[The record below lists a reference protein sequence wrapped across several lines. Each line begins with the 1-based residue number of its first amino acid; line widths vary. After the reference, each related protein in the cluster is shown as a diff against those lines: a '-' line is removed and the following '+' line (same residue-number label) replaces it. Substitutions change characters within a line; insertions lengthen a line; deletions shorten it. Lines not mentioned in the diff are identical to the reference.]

1 MTDPSTV
8 EAAPRSIA
16 AVERDTG
23 LTKDTLRVW
32 ERRYGF
38 PNPGRDAFG
47 ERLYPI
53 DQVDKLRVLRRLM
66 DAGHRP
72 GKLIHLPMP
81 ALLALGRQERQERQ
95 GSSAAPAQP
104 SAAGLAAPDVVQ
116 CLALIHSRQP
126 EALRR
131 SLAQSLLR
139 LGLERFVFDIAGP
152 LIRLIGEVWSRGEL
166 EIYDERLS
174 IESLQTVMRG
184 ALASIS
190 SPGAPPTVMLTTVP
204 GESHGLGLLMAES
217 LLSLQGCRCLSLG
230 VQTPLWDI
238 VLAARA
244 HRADVLALS
253 FSSALNAAQVIDS
266 LTELREKLPASTR
279 IWAGGD
285 SPALRRHRLVGV
297 EVLAGLH
304 EIAPQVVCW
313 RDALAS
319 SQALPSSQAGLTR
332 SVPDR

>member
-1 MTDPSTV
+1 MTDTNAV
-8 EAAPRSIA
+8 EVAPRSIA

-38 PNPGRDAFG
+38 PNPGRDEFG

-72 GKLIHLPMP
+72 GKLIHLPMH
-81 ALLALGRQERQERQ
+81 ALLLLGRQERLPA
-95 GSSAAPAQP
+95 SAAPAQT
-104 SAAGLAAPDVVQ
+104 AAASLTAPDVGEF
-116 CLALIHSRQP
+116 LALIRSRQP
-126 EALRR
+126 EVLRR
-131 SLAQSLLR
+131 SLAQALLR
-139 LGLERFVFDIAGP
+139 LGLERFVFDVAAP
-152 LIRLIGEVWSRGEL
+152 LARLIGEVWPRDEFESF
-166 EIYDERLS
+166 DERLS

-190 SPGAPPTVMLTTVP
+190 TPGAPPTVMLTTVP
-204 GESHGLGLLMAES
+204 GEPHGLGLLMTES

-230 VQTPLWDI
+230 VQTPLWDA

-253 FSSALNAAQVIDS
+253 FSSALNAAQVVDS
-266 LTELREKLPASTR
+266 LAELREMLPATIG

-285 SPALRRHRLVGV
+285 SPALRRHRLAGV

-304 EIAPQVVCW
+304 EIAPQIARW
-313 RDALAS
+313 R
-319 SQALPSSQAGLTR
+319 LTTSTER
-332 SVPDR
+332 QTH

>member
-1 MTDPSTV
+1 MTDTNAV
-8 EAAPRSIA
+8 ELAPRSIA

-38 PNPGRDAFG
+38 PNPGRDGFG

-72 GKLIHLPMP
+72 GKLIHLPMH
-81 ALLALGRQERQERQ
+81 ALLLLGRQERLPA
-95 GSSAAPAQP
+95 SAAPAQT
-104 SAAGLAAPDVVQ
+104 AAASVTAPDVGEF
-116 CLALIHSRQP
+116 LALIRSRQP
-126 EALRR
+126 EVLRR
-131 SLAQSLLR
+131 SLAQALLR
-139 LGLERFVFDIAGP
+139 LGLERFVFDVAAP
-152 LIRLIGEVWSRGEL
+152 LARLIGEVWPRDEL
-166 EIYDERLS
+166 ESFDERLS

-190 SPGAPPTVMLTTVP
+190 SPGAPPTVILTTVP
-204 GESHGLGLLMAES
+204 GEPHGLGLLMTES

-230 VQTPLWDI
+230 VQTPLWDA

-253 FSSALNAAQVIDS
+253 FSSALNAAQVVDS
-266 LTELREKLPASTR
+266 LAELREMLPATIG

-285 SPALRRHRLVGV
+285 SPALRRHRLAGV

-304 EIAPQVVCW
+304 EIAPQIARW
-313 RDALAS
+313 R
-319 SQALPSSQAGLTR
+319 LTTSTER
-332 SVPDR
+332 QTR

>member
-1 MTDPSTV
+1 MNVLDNASGMTDTNAV

-53 DQVDKLRVLRRLM
+53 DQIDKLRVLRRLI

-72 GKLIHLPMP
+72 GKLIHLPMH
-81 ALLALGRQERQERQ
+81 ALMLLGRQERLLTTAAA
-95 GSSAAPAQP
+95 SAQTAPA
-104 SAAGLAAPDVVQ
+104 GFAAPD
-116 CLALIHSRQP
+116 LGEFRALIQSRQP
-126 EALRR
+126 EVLRR
-131 SLAQSLLR
+131 SLAQALLR
-139 LGLERFVFDIAGP
+139 LGLERFVFDVAAP
-152 LIRLIGEVWSRGEL
+152 LTRLIGEVWPRDEL
-166 EIYDERLS
+166 ESFDERLS

-190 SPGAPPTVMLTTVP
+190 TPGAPPTVMLTTVP
-204 GESHGLGLLMAES
+204 GEPHGLGLLMTES

-230 VQTPLWDI
+230 VQTPLWDA

-244 HRADVLALS
+244 HRVDLLALS
-253 FSSALNAAQVIDS
+253 FSSALNAAQVVDS
-266 LTELREKLPASTR
+266 LAELREMLPATIG

-285 SPALRRHRLVGV
+285 SPALRRHRLAGV

-304 EIAPQVVCW
+304 EIAPQIARW
-313 RDALAS
+313 R
-319 SQALPSSQAGLTR
+319 LTTSTER
-332 SVPDR
+332 QTH

>member
-1 MTDPSTV
+1 MTDTNAV
-8 EAAPRSIA
+8 ELAPRSIA

-38 PNPGRDAFG
+38 PNPGRDGFG

-72 GKLIHLPMP
+72 GKLIHLPMH
-81 ALLALGRQERQERQ
+81 ALLLLGRQERLPA
-95 GSSAAPAQP
+95 SAAPAQT
-104 SAAGLAAPDVVQ
+104 AAASVTAPDVGEF
-116 CLALIHSRQP
+116 LALIRSRQP
-126 EALRR
+126 EVLRR
-131 SLAQSLLR
+131 SLAQALLR
-139 LGLERFVFDIAGP
+139 LGLERFVFDVAAP
-152 LIRLIGEVWSRGEL
+152 LARLIGEVWPRDEL
-166 EIYDERLS
+166 EGFDERLS

-190 SPGAPPTVMLTTVP
+190 SPGAPPTVILTTVP
-204 GESHGLGLLMAES
+204 GEPHGLGLLMTES

-230 VQTPLWDI
+230 VQTPLWDA

-253 FSSALNAAQVIDS
+253 FSSALNAAQVVDS
-266 LTELREKLPASTR
+266 LAELREMLPATIG

-285 SPALRRHRLVGV
+285 SPALRRHRLAGV

-304 EIAPQVVCW
+304 EIAPQIARW
-313 RDALAS
+313 R
-319 SQALPSSQAGLTR
+319 LTTSTER
-332 SVPDR
+332 QTR

>member
-1 MTDPSTV
+1 MTDTNAV
-8 EAAPRSIA
+8 EVAPRSIA

-38 PNPGRDAFG
+38 PNPGRDEFG

-72 GKLIHLPMP
+72 GKLIHLPMH
-81 ALLALGRQERQERQ
+81 ALLLLGRQERLPA
-95 GSSAAPAQP
+95 SAAPAQT
-104 SAAGLAAPDVVQ
+104 AAASLTAPDVGEF
-116 CLALIHSRQP
+116 LALIRSRQP
-126 EALRR
+126 EVLRR
-131 SLAQSLLR
+131 SLAQALLR
-139 LGLERFVFDIAGP
+139 LGLERFVFDVAAP
-152 LIRLIGEVWSRGEL
+152 LARLIGEVWPRDEFESF
-166 EIYDERLS
+166 DERLS

-190 SPGAPPTVMLTTVP
+190 TPGAPPTVMLTTVP
-204 GESHGLGLLMAES
+204 GEPHGLGLLMSES

-230 VQTPLWDI
+230 VQTPLWDA

-244 HRADVLALS
+244 HRADLLALS
-253 FSSALNAAQVIDS
+253 FSSALNAAQVVDS
-266 LTELREKLPASTR
+266 LAELREMLPATIG

-285 SPALRRHRLVGV
+285 SPALRRHRLAGV

-304 EIAPQVVCW
+304 EIAPQIARW
-313 RDALAS
+313 R
-319 SQALPSSQAGLTR
+319 LTTSTER
-332 SVPDR
+332 QTH

>member
-1 MTDPSTV
+1 MTDTNAV
-8 EAAPRSIA
+8 EVAPRSIA

-38 PNPGRDAFG
+38 PNPGRDEFG

-72 GKLIHLPMP
+72 GKLIHLPMH
-81 ALLALGRQERQERQ
+81 ALLLLGRQERLPA
-95 GSSAAPAQP
+95 SAAPAQT
-104 SAAGLAAPDVVQ
+104 AAASLTAPDVGEF
-116 CLALIHSRQP
+116 LALIRSRQP
-126 EALRR
+126 EVLRR
-131 SLAQSLLR
+131 SLAQALLR
-139 LGLERFVFDIAGP
+139 LGLERFVFDVAAP
-152 LIRLIGEVWSRGEL
+152 LARLIGEVWPRDEFESF
-166 EIYDERLS
+166 DERLS

-204 GESHGLGLLMAES
+204 GEPHGLGLLMTES

-230 VQTPLWDI
+230 VQTPLWDA

-244 HRADVLALS
+244 HRVDLLALS
-253 FSSALNAAQVIDS
+253 FSSALNAAQVVDS
-266 LTELREKLPASTR
+266 LAELREMLPATIG

-285 SPALRRHRLVGV
+285 SPALRRHRLAGV

-304 EIAPQVVCW
+304 EIAPQIARW
-313 RDALAS
+313 R
-319 SQALPSSQAGLTR
+319 LTTSTER
-332 SVPDR
+332 QTH

>member
-1 MTDPSTV
+1 MTDTNAV
-8 EAAPRSIA
+8 ELAPRSIA

-38 PNPGRDAFG
+38 PNPGRDGFG

-72 GKLIHLPMP
+72 GKLIHLPMH
-81 ALLALGRQERQERQ
+81 ALLLLGRQERLPA
-95 GSSAAPAQP
+95 SAAPAQT
-104 SAAGLAAPDVVQ
+104 AAASVTAPDVGEF
-116 CLALIHSRQP
+116 LALIRSRQP
-126 EALRR
+126 AVLRR
-131 SLAQSLLR
+131 SLAQALLR
-139 LGLERFVFDIAGP
+139 LGLERFVFDVAAP
-152 LIRLIGEVWSRGEL
+152 LARLIGEVWPRDEL
-166 EIYDERLS
+166 ESFDERLS

-190 SPGAPPTVMLTTVP
+190 SPGAPPTVILTTVP
-204 GESHGLGLLMAES
+204 GEPHGLGLLMTES

-230 VQTPLWDI
+230 VQTPLWDA

-253 FSSALNAAQVIDS
+253 FSSALNAAQVVDS
-266 LTELREKLPASTR
+266 LAELREMLPATIG

-285 SPALRRHRLVGV
+285 SPALRRHRLAGV

-304 EIAPQVVCW
+304 EIAPQIARW
-313 RDALAS
+313 R
-319 SQALPSSQAGLTR
+319 LTTSTER
-332 SVPDR
+332 QTR

>member
-1 MTDPSTV
+1 MTDTNAV
-8 EAAPRSIA
+8 ELAPRSIA

-38 PNPGRDAFG
+38 PNPGRDGFG

-72 GKLIHLPMP
+72 GKLIHLPMH
-81 ALLALGRQERQERQ
+81 ALLLLGRQERLPA
-95 GSSAAPAQP
+95 SAAPAQT
-104 SAAGLAAPDVVQ
+104 AAASVTAPDVGEF
-116 CLALIHSRQP
+116 LALIRSRQP
-126 EALRR
+126 EVLRR
-131 SLAQSLLR
+131 SLAQALLR
-139 LGLERFVFDIAGP
+139 LGLERFVFDVAAP
-152 LIRLIGEVWSRGEL
+152 LARLIGEVWPRDEL
-166 EIYDERLS
+166 ESFDERLS

-190 SPGAPPTVMLTTVP
+190 SPGAPPTVILTTVP
-204 GESHGLGLLMAES
+204 GEPHGLGLLMAES

-230 VQTPLWDI
+230 VQTPLWDA

-253 FSSALNAAQVIDS
+253 FSSALNASQVVDS
-266 LTELREKLPASTR
+266 LAELREMLPATIG

-285 SPALRRHRLVGV
+285 SPALRRHRLEGI

-304 EIAPQVVCW
+304 EIAPQLARW
-313 RDALAS
+313 R
-319 SQALPSSQAGLTR
+319 LTTSTER
-332 SVPDR
+332 QTH

>member
-1 MTDPSTV
+1 MTDTNAV
-8 EAAPRSIA
+8 ELAPRSIA

-38 PNPGRDAFG
+38 PNPGRDGFG

-72 GKLIHLPMP
+72 GKLIHLPMH
-81 ALLALGRQERQERQ
+81 ALLLLGRQERLPA
-95 GSSAAPAQP
+95 SAAPAQT
-104 SAAGLAAPDVVQ
+104 AAASVTAPDVGEF
-116 CLALIHSRQP
+116 LALIRSRQP
-126 EALRR
+126 EVLRR
-131 SLAQSLLR
+131 SLAQALLR
-139 LGLERFVFDIAGP
+139 LGLERFVFDVAAP
-152 LIRLIGEVWSRGEL
+152 LARLIGEVWPRDEL
-166 EIYDERLS
+166 ESFDERLS

-190 SPGAPPTVMLTTVP
+190 SPGAPPTVILTTVP
-204 GESHGLGLLMAES
+204 GEPHGLGLLMTES

-230 VQTPLWDI
+230 VQTPLWDA

-253 FSSALNAAQVIDS
+253 FSSALNAAQVVDS
-266 LTELREKLPASTR
+266 LAELREMLPATIG

-285 SPALRRHRLVGV
+285 TPALRRHRLAGV

-304 EIAPQVVCW
+304 EIAPQIARW
-313 RDALAS
+313 R
-319 SQALPSSQAGLTR
+319 LTTSTER
-332 SVPDR
+332 QTR

>member
-1 MTDPSTV
+1 MTDTNAV
-8 EAAPRSIA
+8 ELAPRSIA

-38 PNPGRDAFG
+38 PNPGRDGFG

-72 GKLIHLPMP
+72 GKLIHLPMH
-81 ALLALGRQERQERQ
+81 ALLLLGRQERLPA
-95 GSSAAPAQP
+95 SAAPAQT
-104 SAAGLAAPDVVQ
+104 AAASVTAPDVGEF
-116 CLALIHSRQP
+116 LTLIRSRQP
-126 EALRR
+126 EVLRR
-131 SLAQSLLR
+131 SLAQALLR
-139 LGLERFVFDIAGP
+139 LGLERFVFDVAAP
-152 LIRLIGEVWSRGEL
+152 LARLIGEVWPRDEL
-166 EIYDERLS
+166 ESFDERLS

-190 SPGAPPTVMLTTVP
+190 SPGAPPTVILTTVP
-204 GESHGLGLLMAES
+204 GEPHGLGLLMTES
-217 LLSLQGCRCLSLG
+217 LLSLQGCRGLSLG
-230 VQTPLWDI
+230 VQTPLWDA

-253 FSSALNAAQVIDS
+253 FSSALNAAQLVDS
-266 LTELREKLPASTR
+266 LAELREMLPATIG

-285 SPALRRHRLVGV
+285 SPALRRHRLAGV

-304 EIAPQVVCW
+304 EIAPQIARW
-313 RDALAS
+313 R
-319 SQALPSSQAGLTR
+319 LTTSTER
-332 SVPDR
+332 QTR

>member
-1 MTDPSTV
+1 MTDTNAV
-8 EAAPRSIA
+8 ELAPRSIA

-38 PNPGRDAFG
+38 PNPGRDGFG

-72 GKLIHLPMP
+72 GKLIHLPMH
-81 ALLALGRQERQERQ
+81 ALLLLGRQERLPA
-95 GSSAAPAQP
+95 SAAPAQT
-104 SAAGLAAPDVVQ
+104 AAASVTAPDVGEF
-116 CLALIHSRQP
+116 LTLIRSRQP
-126 EALRR
+126 EVLRR
-131 SLAQSLLR
+131 SLAQALLR
-139 LGLERFVFDIAGP
+139 LGLERFVFDVAAP
-152 LIRLIGEVWSRGEL
+152 LARLIGEVWPRDEL
-166 EIYDERLS
+166 ESFDERLS

-190 SPGAPPTVMLTTVP
+190 SPGAPPTVILTTVP
-204 GESHGLGLLMAES
+204 GEPHGLGLLMTES

-230 VQTPLWDI
+230 VQTPLWDA

-253 FSSALNAAQVIDS
+253 FSSALNAAQVVDS
-266 LTELREKLPASTR
+266 LAELREMLPATIG

-285 SPALRRHRLVGV
+285 SPALRRHRLAGV

-304 EIAPQVVCW
+304 EIAPQIARW
-313 RDALAS
+313 R
-319 SQALPSSQAGLTR
+319 LTTSTER
-332 SVPDR
+332 QTR

>member
-1 MTDPSTV
+1 MTDTNAV
-8 EAAPRSIA
+8 EVAPRSIA

-38 PNPGRDAFG
+38 PNPGRDEFG

-72 GKLIHLPMP
+72 GKLIHLPMH
-81 ALLALGRQERQERQ
+81 ALLLLGRQERLPA
-95 GSSAAPAQP
+95 SAAPAQT
-104 SAAGLAAPDVVQ
+104 AAASVTAPDVSEF
-116 CLALIHSRQP
+116 LALIRSRQP
-126 EALRR
+126 EVLRR
-131 SLAQSLLR
+131 SLAQALLR
-139 LGLERFVFDIAGP
+139 LGLERFVFDVAAP
-152 LIRLIGEVWSRGEL
+152 LTRLIGEVWPRDEFESF
-166 EIYDERLS
+166 DERLS

-204 GESHGLGLLMAES
+204 GEPHGLGLLMTES

-230 VQTPLWDI
+230 VQTPLWDA

-244 HRADVLALS
+244 HRADLLALS
-253 FSSALNAAQVIDS
+253 FSSALNAAQVVDS
-266 LTELREKLPASTR
+266 LAELREMLPATIG

-285 SPALRRHRLVGV
+285 SPALRRHRLAGV

-304 EIAPQVVCW
+304 EIAPQIARW
-313 RDALAS
+313 R
-319 SQALPSSQAGLTR
+319 LTTSTER
-332 SVPDR
+332 QTH

>member
-1 MTDPSTV
+1 MTDTNAV
-8 EAAPRSIA
+8 EVAPRSIA

-38 PNPGRDAFG
+38 PNPGRDEFG

-72 GKLIHLPMP
+72 GKLIHLPMH
-81 ALLALGRQERQERQ
+81 ALLLLGRQERLPA
-95 GSSAAPAQP
+95 SAAPAQT
-104 SAAGLAAPDVVQ
+104 AAASLTAPDVSEF
-116 CLALIHSRQP
+116 LALIRSRQP
-126 EALRR
+126 EVLRR
-131 SLAQSLLR
+131 SLAQALLR
-139 LGLERFVFDIAGP
+139 LGLERFVFDVAAP
-152 LIRLIGEVWSRGEL
+152 LARLIGEVWPRDEFESF
-166 EIYDERLS
+166 DERLS

-190 SPGAPPTVMLTTVP
+190 TPGAPPTVMLTTVP
-204 GESHGLGLLMAES
+204 GEPHGLGLLMTES

-230 VQTPLWDI
+230 VQTPLWDA

-253 FSSALNAAQVIDS
+253 FSSALNAAQVVDS
-266 LTELREKLPASTR
+266 LAELREMLPATIG

-285 SPALRRHRLVGV
+285 SPALRRHRLAGV

-304 EIAPQVVCW
+304 EIAPQIARW
-313 RDALAS
+313 R
-319 SQALPSSQAGLTR
+319 LTTSTER
-332 SVPDR
+332 QTH

>member
-1 MTDPSTV
+1 MTDTNAV
-8 EAAPRSIA
+8 EVAPRSIA

-38 PNPGRDAFG
+38 PNPGRDEFG

-72 GKLIHLPMP
+72 GKLIHLPMH
-81 ALLALGRQERQERQ
+81 ALLLLGRQERLPA
-95 GSSAAPAQP
+95 SAAPAQT
-104 SAAGLAAPDVVQ
+104 AAASLTAPDVSEFI
-116 CLALIHSRQP
+116 ALIRSRQP
-126 EALRR
+126 EVLRR
-131 SLAQSLLR
+131 SLAQALLR
-139 LGLERFVFDIAGP
+139 LGLERFVFDVAAP
-152 LIRLIGEVWSRGEL
+152 LARLIGEVWPRDEL
-166 EIYDERLS
+166 ESFDERLS

-204 GESHGLGLLMAES
+204 GEPHGLGLLMSES

-230 VQTPLWDI
+230 VQTPLWDA

-253 FSSALNAAQVIDS
+253 FSSALNAAQVVDS
-266 LTELREKLPASTR
+266 LAELREMLPATIG

-285 SPALRRHRLVGV
+285 SPALRRHRLAGV

-304 EIAPQVVCW
+304 EIAPQIARW
-313 RDALAS
+313 R
-319 SQALPSSQAGLTR
+319 LTTSTER
-332 SVPDR
+332 QTH

>member
-1 MTDPSTV
+1 MTNTNAV
-8 EAAPRSIA
+8 ELAPRSIA

-38 PNPGRDAFG
+38 PNPGRDGFG

-72 GKLIHLPMP
+72 GKLIHLPMH
-81 ALLALGRQERQERQ
+81 ALLLLGRQERLPA
-95 GSSAAPAQP
+95 SAAPAQT
-104 SAAGLAAPDVVQ
+104 AAASVTAPDVGEF
-116 CLALIHSRQP
+116 LALIRSRQP
-126 EALRR
+126 EVLRR
-131 SLAQSLLR
+131 SLAQALLR
-139 LGLERFVFDIAGP
+139 LGLERFVFDVAAP
-152 LIRLIGEVWSRGEL
+152 LARLIGEVWPRDEL
-166 EIYDERLS
+166 ESFDERLS

-204 GESHGLGLLMAES
+204 GEPHGLGLLMTES

-230 VQTPLWDI
+230 VQTPLWDA

-253 FSSALNAAQVIDS
+253 FSSALNAAQVVDS
-266 LTELREKLPASTR
+266 LAELREMLPATIG

-285 SPALRRHRLVGV
+285 SPALRRHRLAGV

-304 EIAPQVVCW
+304 EIAPQIARW
-313 RDALAS
+313 R
-319 SQALPSSQAGLTR
+319 LTTI
-332 SVPDR
+332 

>member
-1 MTDPSTV
+1 MTDTNAV
-8 EAAPRSIA
+8 EVAPRSIA

-38 PNPGRDAFG
+38 PNPGRDEFG

-72 GKLIHLPMP
+72 GKLIHLPMH
-81 ALLALGRQERQERQ
+81 ALLLLGRQERLPA
-95 GSSAAPAQP
+95 SAAPAQT
-104 SAAGLAAPDVVQ
+104 AAASVTASDVSEI
-116 CLALIHSRQP
+116 LALIRSRQP
-126 EALRR
+126 EVLRR
-131 SLAQSLLR
+131 SLAQALLR
-139 LGLERFVFDIAGP
+139 LGLERFVFDVAAP
-152 LIRLIGEVWSRGEL
+152 LTRLIGEVWPRDEFESF
-166 EIYDERLS
+166 DERLS

-204 GESHGLGLLMAES
+204 GEPHGLGLLMTES

-230 VQTPLWDI
+230 VQTPLWDA

-244 HRADVLALS
+244 HRADLLALS
-253 FSSALNAAQVIDS
+253 FSSALNAAQVVDS
-266 LTELREKLPASTR
+266 LAELREMLPATIG

-285 SPALRRHRLVGV
+285 SPALRRHRLAGV

-304 EIAPQVVCW
+304 EIAPQIARW
-313 RDALAS
+313 R
-319 SQALPSSQAGLTR
+319 LTTSTER
-332 SVPDR
+332 QTH

>member
-1 MTDPSTV
+1 MTDTNAV
-8 EAAPRSIA
+8 ELAPRSIA

-38 PNPGRDAFG
+38 PNPGRDGFG

-72 GKLIHLPMP
+72 GKLIHLPMH
-81 ALLALGRQERQERQ
+81 ALLLLGRQERLPA
-95 GSSAAPAQP
+95 SAAPAQT
-104 SAAGLAAPDVVQ
+104 AAASVTAPDVGEF
-116 CLALIHSRQP
+116 LALIRSRQP
-126 EALRR
+126 EVLRR
-131 SLAQSLLR
+131 SLAQALLR
-139 LGLERFVFDIAGP
+139 LGLERFVFDVAAP
-152 LIRLIGEVWSRGEL
+152 LARLIGEVWPRDEL
-166 EIYDERLS
+166 ESFDERLS

-190 SPGAPPTVMLTTVP
+190 SPGAPPTVILTTVP
-204 GESHGLGLLMAES
+204 GEPHGLGLLMTES

-230 VQTPLWDI
+230 VQTPLWDA

-253 FSSALNAAQVIDS
+253 FSSALNAAQVVDS
-266 LTELREKLPASTR
+266 LAELREMLPATIG

-285 SPALRRHRLVGV
+285 SPALRRHRLAGV

-304 EIAPQVVCW
+304 EIAPQIARW
-313 RDALAS
+313 R
-319 SQALPSSQAGLTR
+319 LTTI
-332 SVPDR
+332 

>member
-72 GKLIHLPMP
+72 GKLIHLPML
-81 ALLALGRQERQERQ
+81 ALLALGRQERQ

-104 SAAGLAAPDVVQ
+104 SAAGLAAPDVGEF
-116 CLALIHSRQP
+116 LALIHSRQP

-139 LGLERFVFDIAGP
+139 LGLERFVFDVAAP

-266 LTELREKLPASTR
+266 LTELREKLPTATR

-285 SPALRRHRLVGV
+285 SPVLRRHRLVGV
-297 EVLAGLH
+297 EVLAGLY
-304 EIAPQVVCW
+304 EIAPQVVRW

-319 SQALPSSQAGLTR
+319 SQGLPSSQAVLTR

>member
-1 MTDPSTV
+1 MTDTNAV
-8 EAAPRSIA
+8 ELAPRSIA

-38 PNPGRDAFG
+38 PNPGRDGFG

-72 GKLIHLPMP
+72 GKLIHLPMH
-81 ALLALGRQERQERQ
+81 ALLLLGRQERLPA
-95 GSSAAPAQP
+95 SAAPAQT
-104 SAAGLAAPDVVQ
+104 AAASVTAPDVGEF
-116 CLALIHSRQP
+116 LALIRSRQP
-126 EALRR
+126 EVLRR
-131 SLAQSLLR
+131 SLAQALLR
-139 LGLERFVFDIAGP
+139 LGLERFVFDVAAP
-152 LIRLIGEVWSRGEL
+152 LARLIGEVWPRDEL
-166 EIYDERLS
+166 ESFDERLS

-190 SPGAPPTVMLTTVP
+190 SPGAPPTVILTTVP
-204 GESHGLGLLMAES
+204 GEPHGLGLLMTES

-230 VQTPLWDI
+230 VQTPLWDA

-266 LTELREKLPASTR
+266 LAELREMLPATIG

-285 SPALRRHRLVGV
+285 SPALRRHRLAGV

-304 EIAPQVVCW
+304 EIAPQIARW
-313 RDALAS
+313 R
-319 SQALPSSQAGLTR
+319 LTTI
-332 SVPDR
+332 

>member
-1 MTDPSTV
+1 MNVQDNAIRMTDPNAV

-53 DQVDKLRVLRRLM
+53 DQVDKLRVLRRLL

-81 ALLALGRQERQERQ
+81 ALLMLGRQERQALLA
-95 GSSAAPAQP
+95 GSAAPAQAP
-104 SAAGLAAPDVVQ
+104 AAGLAAPDVGEY
-116 CLALIHSRQP
+116 LALIQSRQP
-126 EALRR
+126 DALRR
-131 SLAQSLLR
+131 SLAQYLLR
-139 LGLERFVFDIAGP
+139 LGLERFVFDVAAP
-152 LIRLIGEVWSRGEL
+152 LNRSIGEAWSRGEL
-166 EIYDERLS
+166 EIFDERLS

-190 SPGAPPTVMLTTVP
+190 SPGAPPTVILTTVP
-204 GESHGLGLLMAES
+204 GEGHGLGLLMAES
-217 LLSLQGCRCLSLG
+217 LLSLHGCRCLSLG
-230 VQTPLWDI
+230 VQTPLWDT

-266 LTELREKLPASTR
+266 LTELREKLPAATR

-285 SPALRRHRLVGV
+285 SPALRRHSLQGV
-297 EVLAGLH
+297 EVLAGLQD
-304 EIAPQVVCW
+304 IAAQVARW
-313 RDALAS
+313 R
-319 SQALPSSQAGLTR
+319 LTMNTEGQTN
-332 SVPDR
+332 

>member
-1 MTDPSTV
+1 MTDTNAV
-8 EAAPRSIA
+8 EVAPRSIA

-38 PNPGRDAFG
+38 PNPGRDGFG

-72 GKLIHLPMP
+72 GKLIHLPMH
-81 ALLALGRQERQERQ
+81 ALLLLGRQERLPA
-95 GSSAAPAQP
+95 SAAPAQT
-104 SAAGLAAPDVVQ
+104 AAASLTAPDVGEF
-116 CLALIHSRQP
+116 LALIRSRQP
-126 EALRR
+126 EVLRR
-131 SLAQSLLR
+131 SLAQALLR
-139 LGLERFVFDIAGP
+139 LGLERFVFDVAAP
-152 LIRLIGEVWSRGEL
+152 LARLIGEVWPRDEL
-166 EIYDERLS
+166 ESFDERLS

-204 GESHGLGLLMAES
+204 GEPHGLGLLMTES

-230 VQTPLWDI
+230 VQTPLWDA

-253 FSSALNAAQVIDS
+253 FSSALNAAQVVDS
-266 LTELREKLPASTR
+266 LAELREMLPATIG

-285 SPALRRHRLVGV
+285 SPALRRHRLAGV

-304 EIAPQVVCW
+304 EIAPQIARW
-313 RDALAS
+313 R
-319 SQALPSSQAGLTR
+319 LTTSTER
-332 SVPDR
+332 QTH

>member
-1 MTDPSTV
+1 MTDTNAV
-8 EAAPRSIA
+8 ELAPRSIA

-38 PNPGRDAFG
+38 PNPGRDGFG

-72 GKLIHLPMP
+72 GKLIHLPMH
-81 ALLALGRQERQERQ
+81 ALLLLGRQERLPA
-95 GSSAAPAQP
+95 SAAPAQT
-104 SAAGLAAPDVVQ
+104 AAASVTAPDVSEF
-116 CLALIHSRQP
+116 LALIRSRQP
-126 EALRR
+126 EVLRR
-131 SLAQSLLR
+131 SLAQALLR
-139 LGLERFVFDIAGP
+139 LGLERFVFDVAAP
-152 LIRLIGEVWSRGEL
+152 LTRLIGEVWPRDEL
-166 EIYDERLS
+166 ESFDERLS

-204 GESHGLGLLMAES
+204 GEPHGLGLLMTES

-230 VQTPLWDI
+230 VQTPLWDA

-253 FSSALNAAQVIDS
+253 FSSALNAAQVVDS
-266 LTELREKLPASTR
+266 LAELREMLPATIG

-285 SPALRRHRLVGV
+285 SPALRRHRLAGV

-304 EIAPQVVCW
+304 EIAPQIARW
-313 RDALAS
+313 R
-319 SQALPSSQAGLTR
+319 LTTSTER
-332 SVPDR
+332 QTH

>member
-1 MTDPSTV
+1 MTDPNAV

-81 ALLALGRQERQERQ
+81 ALMVLGRQERP
-95 GSSAAPAQP
+95 GALAVPAQP
-104 SAAGLAAPDVVQ
+104 SAAGLAAPDVGEY
-116 CLALIHSRQP
+116 LALIYSRQP
-126 EALRR
+126 EALRHA
-131 SLAQSLLR
+131 LAQSLLR
-139 LGLERFVFDIAGP
+139 LGLERFVFDVVAP
-152 LIRLIGEVWSRGEL
+152 LTRQIGEVWSRGEL
-166 EIYDERLS
+166 EIFDERLS

-204 GESHGLGLLMAES
+204 GEAHGLGLLMAES

-230 VQTPLWDI
+230 VQTPLWDT
-238 VLAARA
+238 VLAAKA
-244 HRADVLALS
+244 HRADVIALS
-253 FSSALNAAQVIDS
+253 FSSALNAAHVIDS

-285 SPALRRHRLVGV
+285 SPALRRHRLEGI

-304 EIAPQVVCW
+304 EIAPQVARW

-319 SQALPSSQAGLTR
+319 SQAAT
-332 SVPDR
+332 

>member
-1 MTDPSTV
+1 MTDTNAV
-8 EAAPRSIA
+8 ELAPRSIA

-38 PNPGRDAFG
+38 PNPGRDGFG

-72 GKLIHLPMP
+72 GKLIHLPMH
-81 ALLALGRQERQERQ
+81 ALLLLGRQERLPA
-95 GSSAAPAQP
+95 SAAPAQT
-104 SAAGLAAPDVVQ
+104 AAASVTAPDVGEF
-116 CLALIHSRQP
+116 LALIRSRQP
-126 EALRR
+126 EVLRR
-131 SLAQSLLR
+131 SLAQALLR
-139 LGLERFVFDIAGP
+139 LGLERFVFDVAAP
-152 LIRLIGEVWSRGEL
+152 LARLIGEVWPRDEL
-166 EIYDERLS
+166 ESFDERLS

-190 SPGAPPTVMLTTVP
+190 SPGAPPTVILTTVP
-204 GESHGLGLLMAES
+204 GEPHGLGLLMTES

-230 VQTPLWDI
+230 VQTPLWDA

-253 FSSALNAAQVIDS
+253 FSSALNAAQLVDS
-266 LTELREKLPASTR
+266 LAELREMLPATIG

-285 SPALRRHRLVGV
+285 SPALRRHRLEGV

-304 EIAPQVVCW
+304 EIAPQIARW
-313 RDALAS
+313 R
-319 SQALPSSQAGLTR
+319 LTTSTER
-332 SVPDR
+332 QTR

>member
-1 MTDPSTV
+1 MTDTNAV
-8 EAAPRSIA
+8 EVAPRSIA

-38 PNPGRDAFG
+38 PNPGRDEFG

-72 GKLIHLPMP
+72 GKLIHLPMH
-81 ALLALGRQERQERQ
+81 ALLLLGRQERLPA
-95 GSSAAPAQP
+95 SAAPAQP
-104 SAAGLAAPDVVQ
+104 AAASLTAPDVSEF
-116 CLALIHSRQP
+116 LALIRSRQP
-126 EALRR
+126 EVLRR
-131 SLAQSLLR
+131 SLAQALLR
-139 LGLERFVFDIAGP
+139 LGLERFVFDVAAP
-152 LIRLIGEVWSRGEL
+152 LARLIGEVWPRDEL
-166 EIYDERLS
+166 ESFDERLS

-190 SPGAPPTVMLTTVP
+190 TPGAPPTVMLTTVP
-204 GESHGLGLLMAES
+204 GEPHGLGLLMSES

-230 VQTPLWDI
+230 VQTPLWDA

-244 HRADVLALS
+244 HRADLLALS
-253 FSSALNAAQVIDS
+253 FSSALNAAQVVDS
-266 LTELREKLPASTR
+266 LAELREMLPATIG

-285 SPALRRHRLVGV
+285 SPALRRHRLAGV

-304 EIAPQVVCW
+304 EIAPQIARW
-313 RDALAS
+313 R
-319 SQALPSSQAGLTR
+319 LTTSTER
-332 SVPDR
+332 QTH

>member
-1 MTDPSTV
+1 MTDTNAV
-8 EAAPRSIA
+8 ELAPRSIA

-23 LTKDTLRVW
+23 LTKETLRVW

-38 PNPGRDAFG
+38 PNPGRDGFG

-72 GKLIHLPMP
+72 GKLIHLPMH
-81 ALLALGRQERQERQ
+81 ALLLLGRQERLPA
-95 GSSAAPAQP
+95 SAAPAQT
-104 SAAGLAAPDVVQ
+104 AAASVTAPDVGEF
-116 CLALIHSRQP
+116 LALIRSRQP
-126 EALRR
+126 EVLRR
-131 SLAQSLLR
+131 SLAQALLR
-139 LGLERFVFDIAGP
+139 LGLERFVFDVAAP
-152 LIRLIGEVWSRGEL
+152 LARLIGEVWPRDEL
-166 EIYDERLS
+166 ESFDERLS

-190 SPGAPPTVMLTTVP
+190 SPGAPPTVILTTVP
-204 GESHGLGLLMAES
+204 GEPHGLGLLMTES

-230 VQTPLWDI
+230 VQTPLWDA

-253 FSSALNAAQVIDS
+253 FSSALNAAQVVDS
-266 LTELREKLPASTR
+266 LAELREMLPATIG

-285 SPALRRHRLVGV
+285 SPALRRHRLAGV

-304 EIAPQVVCW
+304 EIAPQIARW
-313 RDALAS
+313 R
-319 SQALPSSQAGLTR
+319 LTTSTER
-332 SVPDR
+332 QTR

>member
-1 MTDPSTV
+1 MTDTNAV
-8 EAAPRSIA
+8 EVAPRSIA

-38 PNPGRDAFG
+38 PNPGRDEFG

-72 GKLIHLPMP
+72 GKLIHLPMH
-81 ALLALGRQERQERQ
+81 ALLLLGRQERLPA
-95 GSSAAPAQP
+95 SAAPAQT
-104 SAAGLAAPDVVQ
+104 AAASLTAPDVGEF
-116 CLALIHSRQP
+116 LALIRSRQP
-126 EALRR
+126 EVLRR
-131 SLAQSLLR
+131 SLAQALLR
-139 LGLERFVFDIAGP
+139 LGLERFVFDVAAP
-152 LIRLIGEVWSRGEL
+152 LARLIGEVWPRDEFESF
-166 EIYDERLS
+166 DERLS

-190 SPGAPPTVMLTTVP
+190 TPGAPPTVMLTTVP
-204 GESHGLGLLMAES
+204 GEPHGLGLLMTES

-230 VQTPLWDI
+230 VQTPLWDA

-244 HRADVLALS
+244 HRVDLLALS
-253 FSSALNAAQVIDS
+253 FSSALNAAQVVDS
-266 LTELREKLPASTR
+266 LAELREMLPATIG

-285 SPALRRHRLVGV
+285 SPALRRHRLAGV

-304 EIAPQVVCW
+304 EIAPQIARW
-313 RDALAS
+313 R
-319 SQALPSSQAGLTR
+319 LTTSTER
-332 SVPDR
+332 QTH

>member
-1 MTDPSTV
+1 MTDTNAV
-8 EAAPRSIA
+8 EVAPRSIA

-38 PNPGRDAFG
+38 PNPGRDEFG

-72 GKLIHLPMP
+72 GKLIHLPMH
-81 ALLALGRQERQERQ
+81 ALLLLGRQERLPA
-95 GSSAAPAQP
+95 SAAPAQT
-104 SAAGLAAPDVVQ
+104 AAASLTAPDVSEFI
-116 CLALIHSRQP
+116 ALIRSRQP
-126 EALRR
+126 EVLRR
-131 SLAQSLLR
+131 SLAQALLR
-139 LGLERFVFDIAGP
+139 LGLERFVFDVAAP
-152 LIRLIGEVWSRGEL
+152 LARLIGEVWPRDEL
-166 EIYDERLS
+166 ESFDERLS

-204 GESHGLGLLMAES
+204 GEPHGLGLLMTES

-230 VQTPLWDI
+230 VQTPLWDA

-244 HRADVLALS
+244 HRADLLALS
-253 FSSALNAAQVIDS
+253 FSSALNAAQVVDS
-266 LTELREKLPASTR
+266 LAELREMLPATIG

-285 SPALRRHRLVGV
+285 SPALRRHRLAGV

-304 EIAPQVVCW
+304 EIAPQIARW
-313 RDALAS
+313 R
-319 SQALPSSQAGLTR
+319 LTTSTER
-332 SVPDR
+332 QTH

>member
-81 ALLALGRQERQERQ
+81 ALLVLGRQERQ

-104 SAAGLAAPDVVQ
+104 SAAGLAAPDVGDF
-116 CLALIHSRQP
+116 LALIHSRQP

-139 LGLERFVFDIAGP
+139 LGLERFVFDVAAP
-152 LIRLIGEVWSRGEL
+152 LTRLIGEVWSRGEL

-204 GESHGLGLLMAES
+204 SEGHGLGLLMVES

-238 VLAARA
+238 VLAVRA
-244 HRADVLALS
+244 HRVDVLALS

-266 LTELREKLPASTR
+266 LTELREKLPAATR

-285 SPALRRHRLVGV
+285 SPALRRHRLDGV

-304 EIAPQVVCW
+304 EIAPLVA
-313 RDALAS
+313 RGRLTMS
-319 SQALPSSQAGLTR
+319 SG
-332 SVPDR
+332 

>member
-53 DQVDKLRVLRRLM
+53 EQVDKLRVLRRLM

-81 ALLALGRQERQERQ
+81 ALLVLGRQERQ

-104 SAAGLAAPDVVQ
+104 SAAGLAAPDVGEF
-116 CLALIHSRQP
+116 LALIHSRQP

-139 LGLERFVFDIAGP
+139 LGLERFVFDVAAP
-152 LIRLIGEVWSRGEL
+152 LTRLIGEAWSRGEL

-204 GESHGLGLLMAES
+204 SEGHGLGLLMAES

-238 VLAARA
+238 VLASRA
-244 HRADVLALS
+244 HRVDVLALS

-266 LTELREKLPASTR
+266 LTELREKLPAATR

-285 SPALRRHRLVGV
+285 SPALRRHRLDGV

-304 EIAPQVVCW
+304 EIAPQVVRW
-313 RDALAS
+313 RDASVS
-319 SQALPSSQAGLTR
+319 SQAVITR
-332 SVPDR
+332 PVPDQ

>member
-1 MTDPSTV
+1 MTDINAIDP
-8 EAAPRSIA
+8 APRSIA

-38 PNPGRDAFG
+38 PKPGRDAFG

-72 GKLIHLPMP
+72 GKLIHLPIH
-81 ALLALGRQERQERQ
+81 ALMLLGRQERLPTP
-95 GSSAAPAQP
+95 AAPAHTA
-104 SAAGLAAPDVVQ
+104 AAGFAAPDVGEFF
-116 CLALIHSRQP
+116 ALIRSRQP
-126 EALRR
+126 EAVRR
-131 SLAQSLLR
+131 SLAQALLR
-139 LGLERFVFDIAGP
+139 LGLERFVFDVASP
-152 LIRLIGEVWSRGEL
+152 LTRLIGEVWSRGEL
-166 EIYDERLS
+166 EIFDERLS
-174 IESLQTVMRG
+174 VESLQTVMRG

-190 SPGAPPTVMLTTVP
+190 SPGVAPTVMLTTVP
-204 GESHGLGLLMAES
+204 GEAHGLGLLMAES

-244 HRADVLALS
+244 HHADVLALS

-266 LTELREKLPASTR
+266 LTELREKIPAATR

-285 SPALRRHRLVGV
+285 SPALRRHRLQGV

-304 EIAPQVVCW
+304 EIAPLVARW
-313 RDALAS
+313 R
-319 SQALPSSQAGLTR
+319 LTTSTER
-332 SVPDR
+332 QTH

>member
-81 ALLALGRQERQERQ
+81 ALLVLGRQERQ

-104 SAAGLAAPDVVQ
+104 SAAGLAAPDVGEF
-116 CLALIHSRQP
+116 LALIHSRQP

-139 LGLERFVFDIAGP
+139 LGLERFVFDVAAP
-152 LIRLIGEVWSRGEL
+152 LTRLIGEVWSRGEL

-190 SPGAPPTVMLTTVP
+190 SPGVPPTVMLTTVP
-204 GESHGLGLLMAES
+204 SEGHGLGLLMVES

-238 VLAARA
+238 VLASTA
-244 HRADVLALS
+244 HRVDVLALS

-266 LTELREKLPASTR
+266 LTELREKLPAATR

-285 SPALRRHRLVGV
+285 SPALRRHRLDGV

-313 RDALAS
+313 RDASAS
-319 SQALPSSQAGLTR
+319 SQAVLTR
-332 SVPDR
+332 PVPDR

>member
-1 MTDPSTV
+1 MTDTNAV
-8 EAAPRSIA
+8 ELAPRSIA

-38 PNPGRDAFG
+38 PNPGRDGFG

-72 GKLIHLPMP
+72 GKLIHLPMH
-81 ALLALGRQERQERQ
+81 ALLLLGRQERLPA
-95 GSSAAPAQP
+95 SAAPAQT
-104 SAAGLAAPDVVQ
+104 AAASVTAPDVGEF
-116 CLALIHSRQP
+116 LTLIRSRQP
-126 EALRR
+126 EVLRR
-131 SLAQSLLR
+131 SLAQALLR
-139 LGLERFVFDIAGP
+139 LGLERFVFDVAAP
-152 LIRLIGEVWSRGEL
+152 LARLIGEVWPRDEL
-166 EIYDERLS
+166 EGFDERLS

-190 SPGAPPTVMLTTVP
+190 SPGAPPTVILTTVP
-204 GESHGLGLLMAES
+204 GEPHGLGLLMTES
-217 LLSLQGCRCLSLG
+217 LVSLQGWRCLSLG
-230 VQTPLWDI
+230 VQTPLWDA

-253 FSSALNAAQVIDS
+253 FSSALNAAQLVDS
-266 LTELREKLPASTR
+266 LAELREMLPATIG

-285 SPALRRHRLVGV
+285 RPALRRHRLAGV

-304 EIAPQVVCW
+304 EIAPQIARW
-313 RDALAS
+313 R
-319 SQALPSSQAGLTR
+319 LTTSTER
-332 SVPDR
+332 QTR

>member
-1 MTDPSTV
+1 MTDTNAV
-8 EAAPRSIA
+8 ELAPRSIA

-38 PNPGRDAFG
+38 PNPGRDGFG

-72 GKLIHLPMP
+72 GKLIHLPMH
-81 ALLALGRQERQERQ
+81 ALLLLGRQERLPA
-95 GSSAAPAQP
+95 SAAPAQT
-104 SAAGLAAPDVVQ
+104 AAASVTAPDVGEF
-116 CLALIHSRQP
+116 LALIRSRQP
-126 EALRR
+126 EVLRR
-131 SLAQSLLR
+131 SLAQALLR
-139 LGLERFVFDIAGP
+139 LGRERFVFDVAAP
-152 LIRLIGEVWSRGEL
+152 LARLIGEVWPRDEL
-166 EIYDERLS
+166 ESFDERLS

-190 SPGAPPTVMLTTVP
+190 SPGAPPTVILTTVP
-204 GESHGLGLLMAES
+204 GEPHGLGLLMTES

-230 VQTPLWDI
+230 VQTPLWDA

-253 FSSALNAAQVIDS
+253 FSSALNAAQVVDS
-266 LTELREKLPASTR
+266 LAELREMLPATIG

-285 SPALRRHRLVGV
+285 SPALRRHRLAGV

-304 EIAPQVVCW
+304 EIAPQIARW
-313 RDALAS
+313 R
-319 SQALPSSQAGLTR
+319 LTTSTER
-332 SVPDR
+332 QTR

>member
-1 MTDPSTV
+1 MTDTNAV
-8 EAAPRSIA
+8 ELAPRSIA

-38 PNPGRDAFG
+38 PNPGRDGFG

-72 GKLIHLPMP
+72 GKLIHLPMH
-81 ALLALGRQERQERQ
+81 ALLLLGRQERLPA
-95 GSSAAPAQP
+95 SAAPAQT
-104 SAAGLAAPDVVQ
+104 AAASVTAPDVGEF
-116 CLALIHSRQP
+116 LALIRSRQP
-126 EALRR
+126 EVLRR
-131 SLAQSLLR
+131 SLAQALLR
-139 LGLERFVFDIAGP
+139 LGLERFVFDVAAP
-152 LIRLIGEVWSRGEL
+152 LARLIGEVWPRDEL
-166 EIYDERLS
+166 ESFDERLS

-204 GESHGLGLLMAES
+204 GEPHGLGLLMTES

-230 VQTPLWDI
+230 VQTPLWDA

-253 FSSALNAAQVIDS
+253 FSNALNAAQVVDS
-266 LTELREKLPASTR
+266 LAELREMLPATIG

-285 SPALRRHRLVGV
+285 SPALRRHRLAGV

-304 EIAPQVVCW
+304 EIAPQIARW
-313 RDALAS
+313 R
-319 SQALPSSQAGLTR
+319 LTTI
-332 SVPDR
+332 

>member
-1 MTDPSTV
+1 MTDTNAI

-72 GKLIHLPMP
+72 GKLIHLPMH
-81 ALLALGRQERQERQ
+81 ALMLLGRQEYLPTM
-95 GSSAAPAQP
+95 SAATAQT
-104 SAAGLAAPDVVQ
+104 AAASVTAPDVGEF
-116 CLALIHSRQP
+116 LALIRSRQP

-131 SLAQSLLR
+131 SLARALLR
-139 LGLERFVFDIAGP
+139 GGLERFVFDVAAP
-152 LIRLIGEVWSRGEL
+152 LARLIGELWSRGEL
-166 EIYDERLS
+166 EIFDERLS

-190 SPGAPPTVMLTTVP
+190 SPGEPPTVMLTTVP
-204 GESHGLGLLMAES
+204 GEPHGLGLLMAES

-230 VQTPLWDI
+230 VRTPLWDA
-238 VLAARA
+238 VLAAKA

-253 FSSALNAAQVIDS
+253 FSSALNTAQVVDS
-266 LTELREKLPASTR
+266 LAELRAMLPATIG

-285 SPALRRHRLVGV
+285 SPALRRHRLEGI

-304 EIAPQVVCW
+304 EIAPQLARW
-313 RDALAS
+313 R
-319 SQALPSSQAGLTR
+319 LTTSTER
-332 SVPDR
+332 QTH

>member
-1 MTDPSTV
+1 MTDTNAV
-8 EAAPRSIA
+8 EVAPRSIA

-38 PNPGRDAFG
+38 PNPGRDEFG

-72 GKLIHLPMP
+72 GKLIHLPMH
-81 ALLALGRQERQERQ
+81 ALLLLGRQERLPA
-95 GSSAAPAQP
+95 SAAPAQT
-104 SAAGLAAPDVVQ
+104 AAASVTAPDVSEF
-116 CLALIHSRQP
+116 LALIRSRQP
-126 EALRR
+126 EVLRR
-131 SLAQSLLR
+131 SLAQALLR
-139 LGLERFVFDIAGP
+139 LGLERFVFDVAAP
-152 LIRLIGEVWSRGEL
+152 LTRLIGEVWPRDEFESF
-166 EIYDERLS
+166 DERLS

-204 GESHGLGLLMAES
+204 GEPHGLGLLMTES

-230 VQTPLWDI
+230 VQTPLWDA

-253 FSSALNAAQVIDS
+253 FSSALNAAQVVDS
-266 LTELREKLPASTR
+266 LAELREMLPATIG

-285 SPALRRHRLVGV
+285 SPALRRHRLAGV

-304 EIAPQVVCW
+304 EIAPQIARW
-313 RDALAS
+313 R
-319 SQALPSSQAGLTR
+319 LTTSTER
-332 SVPDR
+332 QTH

>member
-1 MTDPSTV
+1 MTDTNAV
-8 EAAPRSIA
+8 EVAPRSIA

-38 PNPGRDAFG
+38 PNPGRDEFG

-72 GKLIHLPMP
+72 GKLIHLPMH
-81 ALLALGRQERQERQ
+81 ALLLLGRQERLPA
-95 GSSAAPAQP
+95 SAAPAQT
-104 SAAGLAAPDVVQ
+104 AAASLTAPDVGEF
-116 CLALIHSRQP
+116 LALIRSRQP
-126 EALRR
+126 EVLRR
-131 SLAQSLLR
+131 SLAQALLR
-139 LGLERFVFDIAGP
+139 LGLERFVFDVAAP
-152 LIRLIGEVWSRGEL
+152 LARLIGEVWPRDEFESF
-166 EIYDERLS
+166 DERLS

-204 GESHGLGLLMAES
+204 GEPHGLGLLMTES

-230 VQTPLWDI
+230 VQTPLWDA

-244 HRADVLALS
+244 HRADLLALS
-253 FSSALNAAQVIDS
+253 FSSALNAAQVVDS
-266 LTELREKLPASTR
+266 LAELREMLPATIG

-285 SPALRRHRLVGV
+285 SPALRRHRLAGV

-304 EIAPQVVCW
+304 EIAPQIARW
-313 RDALAS
+313 R
-319 SQALPSSQAGLTR
+319 LPTSTERQTH
-332 SVPDR
+332 

>member
-1 MTDPSTV
+1 MTDTNAV
-8 EAAPRSIA
+8 ELAPRSIA

-38 PNPGRDAFG
+38 PNPGRDGFG

-72 GKLIHLPMP
+72 GKLIHLPMH
-81 ALLALGRQERQERQ
+81 ALLLLGRQERLPA
-95 GSSAAPAQP
+95 SAAPAQT
-104 SAAGLAAPDVVQ
+104 AAASVTAPDVGEF
-116 CLALIHSRQP
+116 LALIRSRQP
-126 EALRR
+126 EVLRR
-131 SLAQSLLR
+131 SLAQALLR
-139 LGLERFVFDIAGP
+139 LGLERFVFDVAAP
-152 LIRLIGEVWSRGEL
+152 LARLIGEVWPRDEL
-166 EIYDERLS
+166 ESFDERLS

-190 SPGAPPTVMLTTVP
+190 SPGAPPTVILTTVP
-204 GESHGLGLLMAES
+204 GEPHGLGLLMTES

-230 VQTPLWDI
+230 VQTPLWDA

-253 FSSALNAAQVIDS
+253 FSSALNAAQVVDS
-266 LTELREKLPASTR
+266 LAELREMLPATIG

-285 SPALRRHRLVGV
+285 SPALRRHRLAGV

-304 EIAPQVVCW
+304 EIAPQLARW
-313 RDALAS
+313 R
-319 SQALPSSQAGLTR
+319 LTTSTER
-332 SVPDR
+332 QTR